1 MLITMSEKDIYR
13 FKVLS
18 DVREKRLRQV
28 DAAAILNVSA
38 RHIRRLLNRFS
49 TLGAQSLAHAARGRP
64 SNRRYSEDF
73 KAEILKIIHNYYSD
87 FSPTLALEKLSEQHN
102 LAVSKETLRQWM
114 IADGLWVPHSKRKPR
129 IYQPRYRRDCLGELI
144 QIDGS
149 HHDWFEGRSDKCC
162 LLVFIDDATGRLMNL
177 QFSET
182 ESAFDYML
190 ATRKYLNEHGKPIAF
205 YSDKHSIFRVNQ
217 EKHKQVGQTQYGR
230 VLKELG
236 IELICANSSQAKGR
250 VERANLTLQDRLVK
264 EMRLQ
269 GVNTIEEAN
278 AWLPYFIDD
287 FNRRFAKPAKFPK
300 DMHRTVRETPQELDD
315 MFSWQ
320 EIRKLSKSLT
330 FQYDK
335 VVYLIEDNEENAR
348 LVHENVKVLDYPN
361 GEIAI
366 QYGHRKLNFKT
377 FDKLDKVMQTQV
389 VDNKRLGQVLKFAQQ
404 KQQEFEQ
411 QQKRTRS
418 KKAPKRRAQQRAVQE
433 QLRAINPVLIT
444 PETFIASDSKT

>member
-1 MLITMSEKDIYR
+1 MSEKDIYR

-28 DAAAILNVSA
+28 DAAVILNVSV
-38 RHIRRLLNRFS
+38 RHIRRLLNRLS

-73 KAEILKIIHNYYSD
+73 KVEILKIIHKYYSD

-102 LAVSKETLRQWM
+102 IAVSKETLRQWM

-129 IYQPRYRRDCLGELI
+129 VYQPRYRRDCLGELV

-149 HHDWFEGRSDKCC
+149 HHDWFEGRADKCC

-177 QFSET
+177 RFSET

-190 ATRKYLNEHGKPIAF
+190 TTREYLNEHGKPVAF

-217 EKHKQVGQTQYGR
+217 EKQKQVGQTQYAR
-230 VLKELG
+230 TLKELG

-250 VERANLTLQDRLVK
+250 VERVNLTLQDRLVK

-269 GVNTIEEAN
+269 GINTIEEAN
-278 AWLPYFIDD
+278 AWLPYFIAD
-287 FNRRFAKPAKFPK
+287 FNRRFAKPAMYPK
-300 DMHRTVRETPQELDD
+300 NMHRKVRETAQELDD
-315 MFSWQ
+315 IFSWQ

-335 VVYLIEDNEENAR
+335 VVYLIEPTEENSR
-348 LVHENVKVLDYPN
+348 LVHEHVKVLDYPN
-361 GEIAI
+361 GDIAI
-366 QYGHRKLNFKT
+366 VYGHRKLAFKI
-377 FDKLDKVMQTQV
+377 FDKLEHVQQTQI

-404 KQQEFEQ
+404 QQEEFERR
-411 QQKRTRS
+411 QKRTRS
-418 KKAPKRRAQQRAVQE
+418 KKAPKRRAQQRALEE

-444 PETFIASDSKT
+444 PETFKAS

>member
-1 MLITMSEKDIYR
+1 
-13 FKVLS
+13 
-18 DVREKRLRQV
+18 
-28 DAAAILNVSA
+28 
-38 RHIRRLLNRFS
+38 
-49 TLGAQSLAHAARGRP
+49 
-64 SNRRYSEDF
+64 
-73 KAEILKIIHNYYSD
+73 
-87 FSPTLALEKLSEQHN
+87 
-102 LAVSKETLRQWM
+102 
-114 IADGLWVPHSKRKPR
+114 
-129 IYQPRYRRDCLGELI
+129 
-144 QIDGS
+144 
-149 HHDWFEGRSDKCC
+149 
-162 LLVFIDDATGRLMNL
+162 
-177 QFSET
+177 
-182 ESAFDYML
+182 
-190 ATRKYLNEHGKPIAF
+190 
-205 YSDKHSIFRVNQ
+205 
-217 EKHKQVGQTQYGR
+217 
-230 VLKELG
+230 
-236 IELICANSSQAKGR
+236 
-250 VERANLTLQDRLVK
+250 
-264 EMRLQ
+264 
-269 GVNTIEEAN
+269 
-278 AWLPYFIDD
+278 
-287 FNRRFAKPAKFPK
+287 
-300 DMHRTVRETPQELDD
+300 

>member
-1 MLITMSEKDIYR
+1 MSEKDIYR

-28 DAAAILNVSA
+28 DAAVILNVSV
-38 RHIRRLLNRFS
+38 RHIRRLLNRLS

-73 KAEILKIIHNYYSD
+73 KVEILKIIHKYYSD

-102 LAVSKETLRQWM
+102 IAVSKETLRQWM

-129 IYQPRYRRDCLGELI
+129 VYQPRYRRDCLGELV

-149 HHDWFEGRSDKCC
+149 HHDWFEGRADKCC

-177 QFSET
+177 RFSET

-190 ATRKYLNEHGKPIAF
+190 TTREYLNEHGKPVAF

-217 EKHKQVGQTQYGR
+217 EKQKQVGQTQYAR

-250 VERANLTLQDRLVK
+250 VERVNLTLQDRLVK

-269 GVNTIEEAN
+269 GINTIEEAN
-278 AWLPYFIDD
+278 AWLPYFIAD
-287 FNRRFAKPAKFPK
+287 FNRRFAKPAMYPK
-300 DMHRTVRETPQELDD
+300 NMHRKVRETPQELDD
-315 MFSWQ
+315 IFSWQ

-335 VVYLIEDNEENAR
+335 VVYLIEPTEENTR
-348 LVHENVKVLDYPN
+348 LVHEHVKVLDYPN
-361 GEIAI
+361 GDIAI
-366 QYGHRKLNFKT
+366 VYGHRKLAFKI
-377 FDKLDKVMQTQV
+377 FDKLEHVQQTQI

-404 KQQEFEQ
+404 QQEEFER

-418 KKAPKRRAQQRAVQE
+418 KKAPQRRAQQRALEE

-444 PETFIASDSKT
+444 PDTFKASNSKT